1 MERKGRGRSVA
12 TIRAT
17 CPDCGDVE
25 LSAQQMQ
32 ILVCS
37 ADLAAAYAFRC
48 PVCRLMVTKP
58 TDHRVVDVLVSS
70 GVPLRTWDVP
80 AEIEEIHDGPAITWD
95 DLLEF
100 HFRLSEDGW
109 LTRMINEGAPG
120 GHAA

>member
-1 MERKGRGRSVA
+1 MERKARSVA

-17 CPDCGDVE
+17 CPTCGDVE
-25 LSAQQMQ
+25 LTSQQMQ

-48 PVCRLMVTKP
+48 PECRLMVTKP

-80 AEIEEIHDGPAITWD
+80 AEIEEVHEGPAITWD
-95 DLLEF
+95 DILDF
-100 HFRLSEDGW
+100 HFRLGEDGW
-109 LTRMINEGAPG
+109 LTRMINQGASG
-120 GHAA
+120 GHSA

>member
-1 MERKGRGRSVA
+1 MHVDRKARSVA

-17 CPDCGDVE
+17 CPTCGDVE
-25 LSAQQMQ
+25 LTSQQMQ
-32 ILVCS
+32 VLVCS

-48 PVCRLMVTKP
+48 PLCHLMVTKP

-80 AEIEEIHDGPAITWD
+80 AEIEEVHEGPAITWD
-95 DLLEF
+95 DILDF

-109 LTRMINEGAPG
+109 LSRMINEGASG
-120 GHAA
+120 GYA